1 MADDRDILTHVS
13 EWASAGHNIALA
25 FVLKTWGSA
34 PRPVGRLLAICDNGE
49 FQGSVSGGCV
59 ENAVI
64 EEAQTIM
71 RTGVPRTLTYG
82 VADETAWEL
91 GLPCG
96 GTIEILALKVS
107 DRALIQRLAQPEPAV
122 FIANSL
128 TGLCAI
134 FGEDAWQGTLP
145 QDSILVETALPL
157 LASGEVMITDHS
169 GGALLLRP
177 FTHPYRLMIVGAVHI
192 AQPLAEMARLTGF
205 DVMVIDPRQGY
216 ATTER
221 FPNTELVLEWPDTAL
236 TRLKANARTAIVT
249 LSHDVKLDDP
259 ALQASLASPA
269 FYIGALGSRRNH
281 AKRLERL
288 ADQGFTEKSLAR
300 IQAPVGLD
308 LGGNSPGEIA
318 LSVMAAITAARYNK
332 SF

>member
-1 MADDRDILTHVS
+1 M
-13 EWASAGHNIALA
+13 
-25 FVLKTWGSA
+25 
-34 PRPVGRLLAICDNGE
+34 
-49 FQGSVSGGCV
+49 GCV

-122 FIANSL
+122 FIANTL

-134 FGEDAWQGTLP
+134 FGEDTWQGTLP

-169 GGALLLRP
+169 GDTLLLRP

-205 DVMVIDPRQGY
+205 DVMIIDP
-216 ATTER
+216 T
-221 FPNTELVLEWPDTAL
+221 
-236 TRLKANARTAIVT
+236 TRLR
-249 LSHDVKLDDP
+249 HD
-259 ALQASLASPA
+259 
-269 FYIGALGSRRNH
+269 
-281 AKRLERL
+281 
-288 ADQGFTEKSLAR
+288 
-300 IQAPVGLD
+300 
-308 LGGNSPGEIA
+308 
-318 LSVMAAITAARYNK
+318 
-332 SF
+332 

>member
-34 PRPVGRLLAICDNGE
+34 PRPVGSLLAICDNGE

-64 EEAQTIM
+64 EEAQAIM

-145 QDSILVETALPL
+145 QNSILVKAALPL
-157 LASGEVMITDHS
+157 LASGEVMITDH
-169 GGALLLRP
+169 
-177 FTHPYRLMIVGAVHI
+177 
-192 AQPLAEMARLTGF
+192 
-205 DVMVIDPRQGY
+205 
-216 ATTER
+216 
-221 FPNTELVLEWPDTAL
+221 
-236 TRLKANARTAIVT
+236 
-249 LSHDVKLDDP
+249 
-259 ALQASLASPA
+259 
-269 FYIGALGSRRNH
+269 
-281 AKRLERL
+281 
-288 ADQGFTEKSLAR
+288 
-300 IQAPVGLD
+300 
-308 LGGNSPGEIA
+308 PGDA
-318 LSVMAAITAARYNK
+318 
-332 SF
+332 